1 MKTETTTTDLCKV
14 HGLST
19 MSTGELKRT
28 VRAEFDMVLIHAET
42 GNEFLADVHRQRVN
56 AILSELT
63 ARKS

>member
-1 MKTETTTTDLCKV
+1 MQNETTTDL
-14 HGLST
+14 ST
-19 MSTGELKRT
+19 KSTGELKRT
-28 VRAEFDMVLIHAET
+28 VRAEFEMALIHAET